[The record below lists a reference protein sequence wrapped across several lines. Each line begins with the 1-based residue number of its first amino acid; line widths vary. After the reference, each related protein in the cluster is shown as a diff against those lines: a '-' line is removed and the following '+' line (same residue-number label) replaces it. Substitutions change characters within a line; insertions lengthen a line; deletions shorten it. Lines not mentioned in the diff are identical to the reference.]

1 MKPIRRERI
10 AAFLR
15 NELAQILQRELHDP
29 RLGFVSILSVSP
41 TEDLK
46 EAEVRVSI
54 LGSEADQRTTL
65 RGLESARGYIQGLLG
80 DRLHFRNTPVLRFV
94 LDETISKSMDIE
106 GSIKQAREED
116 EQAAADRGD
125 SHDPGDADPGDADPF
140 DPEA

>member
-46 EAEVRVSI
+46 EAEVRVCRETN
-54 LGSEADQRTTL
+54 LWPESE
-65 RGLESARGYIQGLLG
+65 GCSC
-80 DRLHFRNTPVLRFV
+80 
-94 LDETISKSMDIE
+94 
-106 GSIKQAREED
+106 
-116 EQAAADRGD
+116 
-125 SHDPGDADPGDADPF
+125 
-140 DPEA
+140 